1 MAITNSERVGKALE
15 LLKDGLRP
23 YVERELKAT
32 YKDKWIEAARP
43 SFPDWQQTGK
53 SGKELNWDTQ
63 ALLQVMCE
71 LWQDCFKKILGPS
84 ERSLAFELRDV
95 RNKWA
100 HQKAFS
106 TDDAYRAIDS
116 VSRLLTAVS
125 AEQVEAVEQMK
136 AEILR
141 VKFDEQLRSQKRK
154 ESSIAV
160 EGKPATGLRPW
171 REIVTPHP
179 DVASGRY
186 QQAEFAADL
195 WQVYLKEGSEEY
207 KDPVEFYRRTF
218 ITEGLQNLLANALE
232 RLAGKGGDPVVELQ
246 TNFGGG

>member
-1 MAITNSERVGKALE
+1 MAITNSERVGKALD

-32 YKDKWIEAARP
+32 YKERWVETAQP
-43 SFPDWQQTGK
+43 SFPDWQQPGK
-53 SGKELNWDTQ
+53 GGKGLNWDSQ
-63 ALLQVMCE
+63 AILQVRCD
-71 LWQDCFKKILGPS
+71 LWNDCFKRILGPS
-84 ERSLAFELRDV
+84 ERNLAFELRDV

-116 VSRLLTAVS
+116 VSRLLAAVS
-125 AEQVEAVEQMK
+125 APEVEAVEQMK

-160 EGKPATGLRPW
+160 KGKPAAGLRPW
-171 REIVTPHP
+171 RGIVTPHP

-195 WQVYLKEGSEEY
+195 WQVYQGQGTDEY
-207 KDPVEFYRRTF
+207 KNPTEFFRRTF
-218 ITEGLQNLLANALE
+218 ITRSEERLLAN
-232 RLAGKGGDPVVELQ
+232 
-246 TNFGGG
+246 